1 MSHKVCTIDG
11 CVRPQKSRGWCQAH
25 YERWRRHGDPTVV
38 RDSHPRGPRTPKPA
52 ASSVPPRLAEYVAV
66 FPDHGGISRA
76 RLHRQA
82 LQQLADMLDD
92 HTRLTASADWTFE
105 HVPAVLPGEPAW
117 LIARHPATT
126 TAPPADLAPAAHALA
141 DLARGVLPALAADVE
156 QRLADAEAVA
166 A

>member
-1 MSHKVCTIDG
+1 MDG
-11 CVRPQKSRGWCQAH
+11 CARPVRTRGWCSTH
-25 YERWRRHGDPTVV
+25 YERWRKHGDPTIVL
-38 RDSHPRGPRTPKPA
+38 DSNPRGPRAPKPTASGA
-52 ASSVPPRLAEYVAV
+52 APHPAEFVAV
-66 FPDHGGISRA
+66 FEDWGGLSRP

-105 HVPAVLPGEPAW
+105 HVPAILPGEPAW

-126 TAPPADLAPAAHALA
+126 TTAPADLTPAARALA
-141 DLARGVLPALAADVE
+141 GLARGVLPALAADVE